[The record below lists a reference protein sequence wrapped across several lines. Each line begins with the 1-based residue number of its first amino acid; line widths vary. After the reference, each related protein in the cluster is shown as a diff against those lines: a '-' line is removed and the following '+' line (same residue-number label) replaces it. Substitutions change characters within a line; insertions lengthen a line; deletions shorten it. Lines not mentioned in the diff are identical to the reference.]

1 MNIDELDLEEQQRQ
15 MEDLL
20 GYSLPI
26 KKEYLLPNPPSLFS
40 KDTLEVLL
48 FHCYD
53 IGSSDIHIES
63 GSPII
68 VDVHGVFYPV
78 ILRNLN
84 NTEIISFLDKI
95 YGTSAMTKI
104 NSAEPIDTN
113 YTIRDSHG
121 VSKYRY
127 RINVVGTQVDGNSDC
142 MQITIRTIPHTPPSI
157 QELGVEPVISK
168 SFFAAQGLIVVTGPT
183 GSGKSTLMA
192 SCIRNVL
199 ETKGV
204 YKKIVT
210 YEAPIEFVYTNVIK
224 RGSLIYQTEVP
235 TNLKN
240 FNVSIETAMR
250 RKPNIILIGEARD
263 QDTIRN
269 IIMASQTGHLGITT
283 SHTNSVSETMR
294 RFINMFP
301 SNERSSIQM
310 DLIDSL
316 QMIVAQRLLK
326 TIDGKRVAVKE
337 SLFFTKEIKDKLV
350 RAKPDAVPDEIRK
363 ILRASKS
370 TIVDDAIEKYKEK
383 RISFEVL
390 QDFARD
396 FGIIISNKKSDS
408 DTISEVQEDE
418 EEIVN
423 YDEGEV

>member
-1 MNIDELDLEEQQRQ
+1 MIDNQDREELDSNTEIEER
-15 MEDLL
+15 MDENLL
-20 GYSLPI
+20 GFGLVV
-26 KKEYLLPNPPSLFS
+26 KEEYLLKNPPTLFTKDSL
-40 KDTLEVLL
+40 ENLL

-53 IGSSDIHIES
+53 IGASDIHIES
-63 GSPII
+63 NSPII

-84 NTEIISFLDKI
+84 NIEIINFLDKI
-95 YGTSAMTKI
+95 YGTSAMTII

-113 YTIRDSHG
+113 YTIRDRFG

-127 RINVVGTQVDGNSDC
+127 RINVVGTQVDGNSEC

-157 QELGVEPVISK
+157 EDLRVEKKIVD
-168 SFFAAQGLIVVTGPT
+168 SFFASQGLIVVTGPT

-192 SCIRNVL
+192 SCIRNIL
-199 ETKGV
+199 ETPNV
-204 YKKIVT
+204 FKKIVT

-224 RGSLIYQTEVP
+224 RGSIVYQTEVP

-240 FNVSIETAMR
+240 FNVAIETAMR

-263 QDTIRN
+263 QETIRN

-283 SHTNSVSETMR
+283 SHTNSVAETMR

-301 SNERSSIQM
+301 SNERTSLQM
-310 DLIDSL
+310 DLIDCL
-316 QMIVAQRLLK
+316 QNIVAQRLLK
-326 TIDGKRVAVKE
+326 TIDGRRVAVKE
-337 SLFFTKEIKDKLV
+337 SLFFTREIKEELV
-350 RAKPDAVPDEIRK
+350 RVPPDEVATKIRAIMK
-363 ILRASKS
+363 EQKS
-370 TIVDDAIEKYKEK
+370 TIVHDAYEKFKEE

-396 FGIIISNKKSDS
+396 FGVIIKNKKG
-408 DTISEVQEDE
+408 
-418 EEIVN
+418 EI
-423 YDEGEV
+423 